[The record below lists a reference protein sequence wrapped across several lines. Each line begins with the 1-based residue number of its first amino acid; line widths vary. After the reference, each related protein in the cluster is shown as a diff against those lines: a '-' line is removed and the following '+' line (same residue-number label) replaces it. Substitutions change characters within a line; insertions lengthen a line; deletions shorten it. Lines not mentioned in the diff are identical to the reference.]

1 MCGRISR
8 HHAPWE
14 LSERFDA
21 KQLSIKMEDLEPRYN
36 TAPTETVPIVVLD
49 REGERKLTG
58 AKWGLVPRWAKD
70 PSIGN
75 RLINARAEG
84 AAEKP
89 AFKWALEHRRC
100 LVPACGFYEWI
111 KAADGGRQPFH
122 IRRKDGGLFALAG
135 VWEVWKPPEG
145 EALRSFTVFTTRA
158 SPLMVPI
165 HDRMPVIL
173 PREAEAA
180 WLEKGDLALLA
191 PYVQD
196 DLEAVPVSRRVNKAG
211 EEGADLIER
220 VALAASGA
228 GAMV

>member
-1 MCGRISR
+1 MSPGAAAVYREPGRARTFSFWYNRAPMCGRISR

-89 AFKWALEHRRC
+89 AFKWALE
-100 LVPACGFYEWI
+100 
-111 KAADGGRQPFH
+111 
-122 IRRKDGGLFALAG
+122 
-135 VWEVWKPPEG
+135 
-145 EALRSFTVFTTRA
+145 
-158 SPLMVPI
+158 
-165 HDRMPVIL
+165 
-173 PREAEAA
+173 
-180 WLEKGDLALLA
+180 
-191 PYVQD
+191 
-196 DLEAVPVSRRVNKAG
+196 
-211 EEGADLIER
+211 
-220 VALAASGA
+220 
-228 GAMV
+228 